1 MKTYANPMT
10 PAEIRAELV
19 RYCLAN
25 YEEGFDIAIETF
37 DEGDWA
43 YIVGKGRQSF
53 QGAIDALK
61 AELAPEIAYR
71 AEIEA
76 TAF

>member
-10 PAEIRAELV
+10 PKEIRAELV

-37 DEGDWA
+37 TEEDWA
-43 YIVGKGRQSF
+43 YIVGRGRQSF
-53 QGAIDALK
+53 ERAVTALK
-61 AELAPEIAYR
+61 VELADYIAQR

>member
-1 MKTYANPMT
+1 MKTFANPMT

-19 RYCLAN
+19 RYCIAN
-25 YEEGFDIAIETF
+25 YEQGFDIALETF
-37 DEGDWA
+37 TEEDWA

-53 QGAIDALK
+53 ERAVTALK
-61 AELAPEIAYR
+61 VELADHIAQR
-71 AEIEA
+71 EEIEA